1 MVIGTIREEEG
12 VKAINAD
19 ISRISEVL
27 VPGGKVALSAS
38 STAITRIIT
47 ALQNQKRFIVRKR
60 EKHKGNSLLV
70 LERR

>member
-1 MVIGTIREEEG
+1 MIREDEG

-19 ISRISEVL
+19 ISRIAGKL
-27 VPGGKVALSAS
+27 VPGGKALLSAS

-47 ALQNQKRFIVRKR
+47 ALQNQNRFIVRKR
-60 EKHKGNSLLV
+60 EKHRGNSLLI